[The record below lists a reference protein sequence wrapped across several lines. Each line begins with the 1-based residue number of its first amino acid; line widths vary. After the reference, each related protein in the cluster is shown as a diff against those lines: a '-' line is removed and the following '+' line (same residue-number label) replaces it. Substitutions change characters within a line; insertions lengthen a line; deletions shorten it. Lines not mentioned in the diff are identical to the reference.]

1 MKTIDA
7 VICRYRLVQHSDNC
21 PNRLPIS
28 DRWMTQ
34 QERDALQPFCTAGDV
49 WEVEKSVGV
58 RWDVSNLIEAIC
70 SFHWSARLENFA
82 EAIGIPYDP
91 QGVGNAYLEG
101 LFQRFGEVAR
111 VLSLF
116 DPETLEKVA
125 LAYLKQVEAEAY
137 EVESLALNPQRV
149 HPNQAMLTVE
159 PTTGSLTH
167 NSPE

>member
-1 MKTIDA
+1 MKMTDA
-7 VICRYRLVQHSDNC
+7 VIRRYRLVQHSDNHVD
-21 PNRLPIS
+21 RLPIS

-49 WEVEKSVGV
+49 WEVEESAGV
-58 RWDVSNLIEAIC
+58 QWDVSNLIEAIC

-82 EAIGIPYDP
+82 AAIGVPYDP

-116 DPETLEKVA
+116 DPETLEKIV

-137 EVESLALNPQRV
+137 DVDSSTLSSQRLQPNQVIPPVES
-149 HPNQAMLTVE
+149 TV
-159 PTTGSLTH
+159 GSSTH
-167 NSPE
+167 SSPE

>member
-1 MKTIDA
+1 MKMTDA
-7 VICRYRLVQHSDNC
+7 VIRRYRLVQHNDNH
-21 PNRLPIS
+21 PDRLPIP

-34 QERDALQPFCTAGDV
+34 QERDALQTFCTVGDV
-49 WEVEKSVGV
+49 WEVKESAGV
-58 RWDVSNLIEAIC
+58 RWDVCDLIKAIC

-82 EAIGIPYDP
+82 ETIGIPYDP

-137 EVESLALNPQRV
+137 DVEPSTPSPPRIQ
-149 HPNQAMLTVE
+149 PNQAVPLSE
-159 PTTGSLTH
+159 STTGRSTH
-167 NSPE
+167 KSPE